1 MRPSWA
7 VNVSQMLGPRPS
19 SATAPSTWY
28 AAVLVPNL
36 KPGGSW
42 GNTGTMFLV
51 SVEIRRGTS
60 RFVTREEG
68 RETRHSFSF
77 GEHYDPDNTRFGAL
91 VCHDDHRLRAGAGF
105 AEHEHRDLEI
115 VTWVLSGSVE
125 HSDGTGGTGGA
136 SVVTPGTVQLLSA
149 GSGVRHAEVAGAG
162 TGPTRFVQ
170 AW

>member
-19 SATAPSTWY
+19 SATAPSIWY
-28 AAVLVPNL
+28 AAVLVPSR

-42 GNTGTMFLV
+42 GNTGTMMVV
-51 SVEIRRGTS
+51 SVEIRRGTG
-60 RFVTREEG
+60 RFVDRGEG

-115 VTWVLSGSVE
+115 VTWVLSGSLV
-125 HSDGTGGTGGA
+125 HSDGSGA
-136 SVVTPGTVQLLSA
+136 MSLVTPGTAQLLSA
-149 GSGVRHAEVAGAG
+149 GSGVRHAEVAGDDA
-162 TGPTRFVQ
+162 GPTRF
-170 AW
+170 